1 MSDFKFNVL
10 TVLPERLNVITAK
23 LGAAAGENYTDKD
36 IKKIVTMGT
45 VSNFTLAADGDEIEG
60 FIDNIDGGPTA
71 NGFRVGGVAR
81 PDTGIRV
88 EAQVAADAVVV
99 VAVKDL
105 VVAGAQLPL
114 GTKGLPQ
121 IKKGVPE
128 TFKYRIMRIVSGNGG
143 PGSIVV
149 LERVA

>member
-1 MSDFKFNVL
+1 MADFKFNVL
-10 TVLPERLNVITAK
+10 VVLPERLNVITAK
-23 LGAAAGENYTDKD
+23 LGAAAGENFTDKD

-45 VSNFTLAADGDEIEG
+45 VSNFTLAVADGEIEG

-71 NGFRVGGVAR
+71 NGFVVGGVAR
-81 PDTGIRV
+81 PDTGVRV
-88 EAQVAADAVVV
+88 EAQVAAGAAVV
-99 VAVKDL
+99 APLDL

-121 IKKGVPE
+121 IKKGTPA
-128 TFKYRIMRIVSGNGG
+128 TFKYRVMRIVSGNGG

>member
-10 TVLPERLNVITAK
+10 TVLPERLNVITTK
-23 LGAAAGENYTDKD
+23 LGAAAGENFTDKD

-88 EAQVAADAVVV
+88 EAQVAAGAAV

-121 IKKGVPE
+121 VKKGTPAV
-128 TFKYRIMRIVSGNGG
+128 FKYRVMRIVSGNGG
-143 PGSIVV
+143 PGSVLV

>member
-10 TVLPERLNVITAK
+10 TVLPERLNVITSK
-23 LGAAAGENYTDKD
+23 LGAAAGERYTDKD
-36 IKKIVTMGT
+36 IKKIVTMGV
-45 VSNFTLAADGDEIEG
+45 VSNFALAADGDDIEG

-71 NGFRVGGVAR
+71 NGFVVGGVAH
-81 PDTGIRV
+81 PDTGFRV
-88 EAQVAADAVVV
+88 EAAVAAGAAP
-99 VAVKDL
+99 VAVKDY

-121 IKKGVPE
+121 VKKGTPAV
-128 TFKYRIMRIVSGNGG
+128 FKYRVMRIVSGTGG
-143 PGSIVV
+143 PGSVLV